1 MVFSTNILGSFKI
14 NSKMSVTI
22 RKNKREDNEILA
34 KIIRTS
40 FHDFDV
46 KATCGTVYTDPTT
59 DDLFSISN

>member
-1 MVFSTNILGSFKI
+1 ML
-14 NSKMSVTI
+14 VTI

-46 KATCGTVYTDPTT
+46 KETCGTVYTDQRQMTC
-59 DDLFSISN
+59 LSISN